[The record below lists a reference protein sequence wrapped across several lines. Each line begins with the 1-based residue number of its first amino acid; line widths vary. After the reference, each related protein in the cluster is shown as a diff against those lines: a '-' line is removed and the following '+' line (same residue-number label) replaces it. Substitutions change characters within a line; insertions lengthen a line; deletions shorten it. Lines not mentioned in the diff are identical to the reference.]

1 MDAQSGALIVHR
13 ALRTRTDRGSV
24 FRTNLHRFH
33 ASFGFGPGFEHAVV
47 DYRRRGVFQR
57 CVLPLVPDIYRLLDG
72 KELRHAPESSTAGC
86 SNGGGPWQR
95 RVRA

>member
-47 DYRRRGVFQR
+47 DYRRRGGRFFIDNGAFLGGR
-57 CVLPLVPDIYRLLDG
+57 ISHHIIFRG
-72 KELRHAPESSTAGC
+72 
-86 SNGGGPWQR
+86 NGGLRKGR
-95 RVRA
+95 SDRKRDDGA